1 MVGAVAKISVTA
13 DVSLAGS
20 DEVKGQLHYTLAV
33 GPDAQADVTWSLDWK
48 AAAATAMEAG
58 LKFLL
63 PAATDRMSW
72 LSENLW
78 TDYPADHI
86 GNPHGTATSKDISFR
101 SSKRNVHWITLSGS
115 GKFALV
121 ALAEEEPLHARGRVE
136 GNGTML
142 FLNSAFGVMRD
153 FSSSATPGHD
163 ISLAAG
169 KPLEARSGSVL
180 PQTNPSRKN
189 ANDTPP
195 ELPGRRLRG
204 ACPDKRRR
212 AGQAPT
218 NTAPHLEKHG
228 TATQLIVDGKPFL
241 ALAGELSNSSASSP
255 AYMKPI
261 WPRLVATHFN
271 TVLATVSW
279 ELIEPEEGRFDFTL
293 VDDLLKDARQSNIA
307 PVLLWFG
314 SWKNGKSTYQPLW
327 VKLNQA
333 KYPLVQ
339 NEEGHG
345 LPTLSTFSETN
356 READARAFAALMRHL
371 READG
376 SKHTVI
382 MVQVEN
388 EVGVLDTPRDFCPAA
403 NQAFNGP
410 VPKQL
415 MDYLQ
420 AHKDKLVPQLREA
433 WGRTGLKTSG
443 TWEEVF
449 GKSTVNKQ
457 DWHAFSY
464 LTEEIFMAW
473 NYALRRPRGRRGQG
487 GVQHPDVRQH
497 LDQAG
502 QFRLARR
509 VSQRRRRSRRS
520 STSGKPARRP
530 STFFLPTSTPRI
542 SATGAAGTSRPA
554 THCSCPSRRAMPAG
568 RPRPCGPSAGTT
580 PSATRPSGSIAARA
594 PTAPWAGPTT

>member
-1 MVGAVAKISVTA
+1 M
-13 DVSLAGS
+13 
-20 DEVKGQLHYTLAV
+20 TL
-33 GPDAQADVTWSLDWK
+33 
-48 AAAATAMEAG
+48 
-58 LKFLL
+58 
-63 PAATDRMSW
+63 R
-72 LSENLW
+72 
-78 TDYPADHI
+78 
-86 GNPHGTATSKDISFR
+86 
-101 SSKRNVHWITLSGS
+101 
-115 GKFALV
+115 
-121 ALAEEEPLHARGRVE
+121 
-136 GNGTML
+136 
-142 FLNSAFGVMRD
+142 LNF
-153 FSSSATPGHD
+153 
-163 ISLAAG
+163 LAAG
-169 KPLEARSGSVL
+169 FVGLVL
-180 PQTNPSRKN
+180 TS
-189 ANDTPP
+189 AAA
-195 ELPGRRLRG
+195 L
-204 ACPDKRRR
+204 A
-212 AGQAPT
+212 QAPT

-293 VDDLLKDARQSNIA
+293 VDDLLKDARQSNMRL
-307 PVLLWFG
+307 VLLWFG

-410 VPKQL
+410 VPKEL

-473 NYALRRPRGRRGQG
+473 NYARYVGRVAAAGKAEYNIPMYVNTWIKQANSGWPGAYPSGGAQPQVINVWQAGAPAIDVLSPDIYAPNFSDWCGWYVQAGNPLFVPESSGDARGASQALWAFGRHDAIGYSPFGVDRSTGADSALGRAYDVMSQVAPLVLEHQGTGTMTAVLLESGSASQTVRLGNYNLQTRLSSSRNPAAAAGAAQPDRVAALFICTGPDDYVIVARSMNIYFTAATNPTDSVGLATVEEGVYADGKWIPGRRLNGDETPEWKALSFRG
-487 GVQHPDVRQH
+487 DGYTIQHVKLYRYH
-497 LDQAG
+497 
-502 QFRLARR
+502 
-509 VSQRRRRSRRS
+509 
-520 STSGKPARRP
+520 
-530 STFFLPTSTPRI
+530 
-542 SATGAAGTSRPA
+542 
-554 THCSCPSRRAMPAG
+554 
-568 RPRPCGPSAGTT
+568 
-580 PSATRPSGSIAARA
+580 
-594 PTAPWAGPTT
+594 